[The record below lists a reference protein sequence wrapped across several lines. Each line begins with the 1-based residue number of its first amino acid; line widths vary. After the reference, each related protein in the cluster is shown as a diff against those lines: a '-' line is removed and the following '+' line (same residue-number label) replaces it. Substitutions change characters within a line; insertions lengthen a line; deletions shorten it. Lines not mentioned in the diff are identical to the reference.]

1 MRTAFA
7 MLASLSLSACA
18 AGKSHEAPGRTCFQW
33 ADLLKNGLIR
43 PGLERSEV
51 LRICQHFEL
60 PSNSSDR
67 RLCSNG
73 PADKQWD
80 CLVDDY
86 KCDRGDL
93 APGTVR
99 VIYRSKEGLAG
110 SRAGPDDVPGRI
122 WVVEY
127 SGFQEPDDR
136 PSPRTP
142 AETPKPGG

>member
-7 MLASLSLSACA
+7 MLASLFLSACA
-18 AGKSHEAPGRTCFQW
+18 AGKSYAVPSLTCFQW

-43 PGLERSEV
+43 PGLERSAV
-51 LRICQHFEL
+51 QRISQHFEI
-60 PSNSSDR
+60 PRHSSDR

-86 KCDRGDL
+86 RCDRGDL

-99 VIYRSKEGLAG
+99 VIYRSKEGPA
-110 SRAGPDDVPGRI
+110 SSPAGPADVPGRM

-127 SGFQEPDDR
+127 SGFQAPDDR
-136 PSPRTP
+136 PPPRTP
-142 AETPKPGG
+142 VETPKPGG